1 MRKNAHGL
9 WDAPLWK
16 DWLAYLTGLGIY
28 GAVDFTY
35 RQGQGVIDLLLN
47 IFVQFALFGVIP
59 GAIRIFV
66 RRSVRRHR
74 AKVG

>member
-16 DWLAYLTGLGIY
+16 DWLAYVTGLGIY

-35 RQGQGVIDLLLN
+35 RQGQGLIDFLLN
-47 IFVQFALFGVIP
+47 IFVQVALFGVIP
-59 GAIRIFV
+59 GAVRILV
-66 RRSVRRHR
+66 RRSVARHR
-74 AKVG
+74 QMDG